1 MFIIAFAK
9 SRYFSITPNVGDL
22 AKLVSDSG
30 ETKGNGELV
39 GNGDLVGD
47 DDLDVKIAKSVSC
60 DKNKEIESPS
70 VSDELNN
77 DKDDDGKNY
86 IFQNN
91 LSHLQ
96 LVSTCPKERTYFSY
110 LQSMS

>member
-30 ETKGNGELV
+30 ETK

>member
-1 MFIIAFAK
+1 MFIIAFAN

-30 ETKGNGELV
+30 ETK

-60 DKNKEIESPS
+60 DKNKEIESAS

-77 DKDDDGKNY
+77 DKDDGKNF

-91 LSHLQ
+91 LLHLQ
-96 LVSTCPKERTYFSY
+96 LVSTSSKGRTYFYS
-110 LQSMS
+110 LQSKS